1 MNQDRQNI
9 IQESLRR
16 LAKKEG
22 IAEQEV
28 RDEIALAVSLALK
41 SNDPKVREF
50 WNKIPCEGDSPTIE
64 ETIDYIIL
72 GLCGNDLNEMR

>member
-50 WNKIPCEGDSPTIE
+50 WNKIPCEGDSPR
-64 ETIDYIIL
+64 L
-72 GLCGNDLNEMR
+72 RKQ